1 MKKNNILIGIGAVI
15 VVLMIVIFGVFGN
28 KASKETKKTITS
40 SQSDIIPTVD
50 SSVKVDLLAKN
61 SKKAVDLT
69 ISGIPEG
76 TTSIEYSISY
86 QTKQQGLQGIIGAL
100 QVKSGEKER
109 IVSREMGTCSSGKCV
124 YHEVVGTV
132 KVELKFSGQ
141 YGERAFDKEYS
152 L

>member
-1 MKKNNILIGIGAVI
+1 MKKNNILFGIGAVAVVLII
-15 VVLMIVIFGVFGN
+15 VVFGVFGN
-28 KASKETKKTITS
+28 KTSKESKKTVTV

-50 SSVKVDLLAKN
+50 SSVKVNLVAKN
-61 SKKAVDLT
+61 SRKAIDLT

-76 TTSIEYSISY
+76 TTSIDYSISY

-109 IVSREMGTCSSGKCV
+109 IVSRELGTCSSGKCV

-132 KVELKFSGQ
+132 KVVLIFSGQ
-141 YGERAFDKEYS
+141 YGERIFDKEYP

>member
-1 MKKNNILIGIGAVI
+1 MKKNNILFGIGAVV
-15 VVLMIVIFGVFGN
+15 VVLIIVIFGVFGN
-28 KASKETKKTITS
+28 KTPKESKKTTTS
-40 SQSDIIPTVD
+40 NQSDIIPTVD
-50 SSVKVDLLAKN
+50 SSVKVDLVSKN

-76 TTSIEYSISY
+76 TTSIDYSISY
-86 QTKQQGLQGIIGAL
+86 LTKQQGLQGIIGAF

-109 IVSREMGTCSSGKCV
+109 TISRELGTCSSGKCV

-132 KVELKFSGQ
+132 KVALKFSGQ
-141 YGERAFDKEYS
+141 YGERAFDKEYP